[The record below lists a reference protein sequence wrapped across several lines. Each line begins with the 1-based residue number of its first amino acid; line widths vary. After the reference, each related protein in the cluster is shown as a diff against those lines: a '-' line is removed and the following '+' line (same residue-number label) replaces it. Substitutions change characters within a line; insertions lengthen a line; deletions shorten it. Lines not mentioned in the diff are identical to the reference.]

1 MATSRGL
8 SVDMAAMS
16 LADVVQPVI
25 FVEAYFDSNVPDSY
39 LYLWNGIGELTYA
52 SKDYIGAGNLL
63 SISTVTESVDLKAS
77 GITVMLSGIS
87 DPLLSKAQD
96 EDYQGRDLIVKL
108 GGFDSSGNIIA
119 TPVTIFAGFMDTMT
133 IKDGGDTATIAV
145 TAENK
150 LIEFEKTRVRRYTDN
165 DQRIEYPNDDGLE
178 YVSQIQ
184 EKEIVWGDK
193 NANPIYYDN
202 QPSRPYPNFHP

>member
-1 MATSRGL
+1 MSTSRPL
-8 SVDMAAMS
+8 TVNMAAMAQ
-16 LADVVQPVI
+16 ADVVQPVV
-25 FVEAYFDSNVPDSY
+25 FVEAFFTSNEPSSY
-39 LYLWNGIGELTYA
+39 LYLWNGIGDLSYA
-52 SKDYIGAGNLL
+52 GKTYIGAGNLL
-63 SISTVTESVDLKAS
+63 SISAISESVDLKAA

-96 EDYQGRDLIVKL
+96 EDYQGRELIVRL
-108 GGFDSSGNIIA
+108 GGFDASGNII
-119 TPVTIFAGFMDTMT
+119 TSPEIVFAGFMDTMT

-165 DQRIEYPNDDGLE
+165 EQRIEHPNDDGLE

-193 NANPIYYDN
+193 DANPIYYDS
-202 QPSRPYPNFHP
+202 QPTRPYPDFHP